1 MALFEDSSMPGAPYL
16 LAGLM
21 SIWALIYTYELIFD
35 EIRSQKSTS
44 LKVDEELVSLLTD
57 TN

>member
-21 SIWALIYTYELIFD
+21 SVWALIYTYELIFD
-35 EIRSQKSTS
+35 EIRSQKATT
-44 LKVDEELVSLLTD
+44 LLNNEEAVALL
-57 TN
+57 N